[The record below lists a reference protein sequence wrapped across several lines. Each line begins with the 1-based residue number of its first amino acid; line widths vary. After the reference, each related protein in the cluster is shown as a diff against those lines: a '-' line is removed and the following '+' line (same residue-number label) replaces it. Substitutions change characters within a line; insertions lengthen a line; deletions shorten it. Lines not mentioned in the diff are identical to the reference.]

1 MEKLE
6 VSLSNVSQHL
16 RVLKSMQ
23 VVKSRKEGQ
32 TVNYSL
38 TDKRINV
45 VGEEIRKIL
54 LDGIKIRGE
63 MAKKVK

>member
-63 MAKKVK
+63 MAKKIK